1 MRATWRVAAMP
12 AVLLAVTQ
20 AVLAEDV
27 ESKLDRQVPGF
38 AVQGETLEKTAE
50 ALGKQIGVEVR
61 VDKRR
66 LGNAAAAKVNVKD
79 EGKNGWEL
87 LEAMVS
93 QAAPDHALAFGII
106 DGAVVVTLNREDT
119 EVFDIRDLL
128 APAEKQG
135 LLARDA
141 AVNAIIGRI
150 VDKVEP
156 GSWEEEHFAEIREYQ
171 GRLHVRQKLEQLTQV
186 QRLLR
191 EMRAAGDVAAEKP
204 TAALVMGDAGESDGV
219 EGKLATVKVSVSMEG
234 TVEAAARKL
243 ADDAGVSILLK
254 WKELSGV
261 GILRTTTVKVEAKE
275 EPIGKVLEALLA
287 QVQGAKEKV
296 GFAVDDGVVVVS
308 TVADLESAAYQ
319 VVKVYDVRD
328 LLVPVGEVMPATVQQ
343 RAAAF
348 VETLE
353 AAVKPGGWEK
363 GKGGTIRE
371 LNGQLVVR
379 QTADGQ
385 RAIENYLQLQRRAR
399 NVQVTVEVRLME
411 VGSDLLK
418 EMRQIVPFDQH
429 VEKGEG
435 APEGYSVVDEV
446 DLSRALKLMTD
457 DAGTRTTTSPRLTL
471 FLGQESLTHTGG
483 EEKNVVTGWKKNE
496 EGGYEAVTDT
506 VYAGVEL
513 AVLPRLSSDGRL
525 LQADADLVVNRVNG
539 EAAAPT
545 PEKPGTVQTVTRSQ
559 IAGQFAWKEGWT
571 VMALG
576 PEAPGKR
583 RYVMVMRMRLI
594 LPRVKDYPLV
604 AEEGAGS
611 VHVVK

>member
-1 MRATWRVAAMP
+1 MRATWRVVAMT
-12 AVLLAVTQ
+12 AVLLAGTQ

-27 ESKLDRQVPGF
+27 EAKLDRQVPGF

-343 RAAAF
+343 RAATF

-446 DLSRALKLMTD
+446 DLSRVLKLMTD

-513 AVLPRLSSDGRL
+513 AVLPRMSPDGRL

-559 IAGQFAWKEGWT
+559 IAGQFA
-571 VMALG
+571 
-576 PEAPGKR
+576 
-583 RYVMVMRMRLI
+583 
-594 LPRVKDYPLV
+594 
-604 AEEGAGS
+604 
-611 VHVVK
+611 